1 MDASAR
7 RIMGLIGEMNVR
19 FVVPVYQRPYSWG
32 EEQCVQ
38 LWDDILACGR
48 RRVPHFTGSI
58 VTIQDGSVSDQ
69 GVSQHLVIDGQQR
82 ITTIMLL
89 LMALA
94 RYAGKHPDERLSFT
108 RDEIV
113 GGGYLT
119 NPYRTGDDHHKLTLS
134 KSDRAYYQ
142 ALVDHVERP
151 DEVAEPSEVFYS
163 YAYPALRSNL
173 ALFERRLEALDDVD
187 SVWAGLQRLEVVAV
201 SLTQGVDDPQVI
213 FESMNSTG
221 KDLSSG
227 DLVRN
232 FVLMGYPLSE
242 QQELYRTYWQPLEE
256 VLGSVPYAYDEAFD
270 DFVRCYLTVVH
281 APEPY
286 EAPEVYPA
294 FKRHVLFNGYGTR
307 DRMKVFALRLRRFAG
322 YFATAVSCVAAG
334 DEELSQAL
342 RRLGRLEVPGVVP
355 LLMELLDGY
364 DRKSF
369 CRDDLLAMLRAL
381 EAYLVRRAVCDCEG
395 SALAGFL
402 PSLVARV
409 SATREE
415 EGNVAQVFVASLLNE
430 EGTSRRFPA
439 DEEFAHALRTRD
451 MFAFAGTRQ
460 LLARIEGLRDV
471 AAEEQLCGHD
481 YTLEHIMPVGAP
493 KVGEWREVLGAN
505 PERAYEELVGKLGNV
520 TLTTGAYDLQEC
532 GFAQKREQIV
542 ATGELGISQSVA
554 QTERWDAAAIEA
566 RTQELADA
574 ALAAWPLPE
583 LAPEVREVYRAHGR
597 AATGASTTFADLFAA
612 GLVEMDDVLVS
623 ANLMY
628 TGRATVTSTGKIM
641 LANGEMFDDPT
652 AAYERFLG
660 SVGAASGGLNGWLY
674 WRRGEG
680 GPTLDELR
688 AKLH

>member
-7 RIMGLIGEMNVR
+7 RIMGLISEMNVR
-19 FVVPVYQRPYSWG
+19 YVVPVYQRPYSWG

-38 LWDDILACGR
+38 LWDDILSCGR

-58 VTIQDGSVSDQ
+58 VTIQDGTLSDQ

-94 RYAGKHPDERLSFT
+94 RYAEAHPERHLSFS
-108 RDEIV
+108 RGEIV

-119 NPYRTGDDHHKLTLS
+119 NRYRTGDDHYKLTLS
-134 KSDRAYYQ
+134 KNDRAYYQ
-142 ALVDHVERP
+142 ALVDY
-151 DEVAEPSEVFYS
+151 AEDPGTGEPEDVFYS

-187 SVWAGLQRLEVVAV
+187 SVWAGLQRLEVVSV

-242 QQELYRTYWQPLEE
+242 QQELYRTYWRPLEE
-256 VLGSVPYAYDEAFD
+256 VLGTVPFAYDDAFD
-270 DFVRCYLTVVH
+270 EFARCYLRVIH
-281 APEPY
+281 APEPFD
-286 EAPEVYPA
+286 APEVYPA
-294 FKRHVLFNGYGTR
+294 FKRHVLFNGYATQ

-322 YFATAVSCVAAG
+322 YFAAATRCEMAG
-334 DEELSQAL
+334 DTEVTQAL
-342 RRLGRLEVPGVVP
+342 RRIGWLEVDGVVP
-355 LLMELLDGY
+355 LVMELLDAY
-364 DRKSF
+364 DRKSLA
-369 CRDDLLAMLRAL
+369 RDGLLTVLSAL
-381 EAYLVRRAVCDCEG
+381 EAYLFRRAVCDCEG

-415 EGNVAQVFVASLLNE
+415 EGDVAQVFLAALVNE
-430 EGTSRRFPA
+430 EGTPRRFPA

-451 MFAFAGTRQ
+451 MFSFAATRF
-460 LLARIEGLRDV
+460 LFARM
-471 AAEEQLCGHD
+471 EERERPGSEDALMGHD
-481 YTLEHIMPVGAP
+481 WIVEHVMPVGAP
-493 KVGEWREVLGAN
+493 KVAGWRAALGDD
-505 PERAYEELVGKLGNV
+505 PERTYEGLVGSLGNLM
-520 TLTTGAYDLQEC
+520 LTQSVYDLQEC
-532 GFAQKREQIV
+532 ELEEKRARARDAALTIEADVAEAQ
-542 ATGELGISQSVA
+542 S
-554 QTERWDAAAIEA
+554 WDAALIAERA
-566 RTQELADA
+566 ERFVGASLE
-574 ALAAWPLPE
+574 AWPLPVVDE
-583 LAPEVREVYRAHGR
+583 EVREVYRARGR
-597 AATGASTTFADLFAA
+597 AATKASVSFADLFAA

-628 TGRATVTSTGKIM
+628 AGRATVTSTGRIM

-688 AKLH
+688 MRM